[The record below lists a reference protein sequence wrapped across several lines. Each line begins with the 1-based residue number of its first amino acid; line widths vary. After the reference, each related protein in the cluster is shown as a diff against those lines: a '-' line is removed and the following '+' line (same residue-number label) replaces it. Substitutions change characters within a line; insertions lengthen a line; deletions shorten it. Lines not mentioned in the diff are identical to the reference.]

1 MNFGLDIEDTFL
13 VECGRGHSYA
23 MVVGEDP
30 TEYPCPFCTDLMTLH
45 NKLNSLWRITDK
57 GDD

>member
-1 MNFGLDIEDTFL
+1 MNIEDTFL
-13 VECGRGHSYA
+13 VDCGRGHSYA

-57 GDD
+57 EFD